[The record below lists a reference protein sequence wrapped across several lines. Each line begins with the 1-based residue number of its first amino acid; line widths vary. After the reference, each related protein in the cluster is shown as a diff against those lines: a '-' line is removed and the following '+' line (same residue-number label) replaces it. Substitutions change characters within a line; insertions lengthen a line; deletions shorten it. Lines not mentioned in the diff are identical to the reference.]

1 MNKKHKKPII
11 IWLIL
16 IIIILAGILVF
27 TFGVSKYQEK
37 VYDECITDITNIIVS
52 SIQTRGYVDI
62 LVNNQTIILVPWKQ

>member
-16 IIIILAGILVF
+16 IIILLAGILVF
-27 TFGVSKYQEK
+27 TFGVNKYQEK
-37 VYDECITDITNIIVS
+37 VYNECITDITNTIVS

>member
-1 MNKKHKKPII
+1 MNKKYII
-11 IWLIL
+11 ILLIL
-16 IIIILAGILVF
+16 IIILLAGILVF

-37 VYDECITDITNIIVS
+37 VYDECITDITNIIVG